1 MRNDKDH
8 SLMLLLFDN
17 SGERVAVRFAFVE
30 VDSPAHKFTPLPLF
44 LLPQVISNLN
54 NEVVQLLNP
63 SIDVAFLGIRYRPKF
78 VLFFNYL
85 IEVPKFRRPAHVLAF
100 QRVVNC
106 FQIFEGLSCTF
117 QLLILPFLARK
128 HSVSNDSILDVL
140 VYSLVDVLETLNS
153 FVNDLVSEF
162 VIAVVFPNPI
172 PAQLLNLKIIL

>member
-1 MRNDKDH
+1 MTMRNDKDH

-100 QRVVNC
+100 
-106 FQIFEGLSCTF
+106 
-117 QLLILPFLARK
+117 
-128 HSVSNDSILDVL
+128 
-140 VYSLVDVLETLNS
+140 
-153 FVNDLVSEF
+153 
-162 VIAVVFPNPI
+162 
-172 PAQLLNLKIIL
+172 